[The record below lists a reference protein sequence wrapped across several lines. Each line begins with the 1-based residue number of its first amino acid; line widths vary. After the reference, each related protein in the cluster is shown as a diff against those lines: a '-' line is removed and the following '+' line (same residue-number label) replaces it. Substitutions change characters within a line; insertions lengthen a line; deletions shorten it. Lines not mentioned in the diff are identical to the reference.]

1 MNQRQLFWLWLP
13 LAVSFTLMMLEAPVI
28 QAALARLP
36 DSTLHLAA
44 FGLTLALSLVIES
57 PVIMLLATA
66 IALVRDAASYR
77 ALRFFTLWLS
87 VVLTVLTGFVAFTPL
102 FEWLGGTVLGIP
114 ASIVDAAKP
123 AMQIMLFWTAAIA
136 WRRFYQG
143 VLVRYGYTKLV
154 SYGTAI
160 RLMAAFGTAF
170 GLVAWGK
177 LPGSQVA
184 AWALMAAVIIEAIAT
199 TLFALPVLKR
209 SGLTSP
215 SPAPT
220 AQSLT
225 QREILRFHTPLA
237 GTTLLA
243 LLIMPLTNAALAR
256 LANSE
261 LTLAAWPVVFGTL
274 LVLRGWG
281 FALQEITVAVI
292 KQSHAPGALKRF
304 SWMVALSTT
313 SALALLS
320 FTPMAHLYL
329 RDIIQLR
336 SELFPFV
343 EAGLKW
349 CLLTPALTAIGFWVR
364 GVLVARSETRSVYW
378 GMGVNLAVNSLFLW
392 VGVRLQ
398 TPGIETA
405 SVAFTLASIAECL
418 YLFHKARAASHEGE
432 AEPEAIKK
440 AEQQLPAPLS

>member
-1 MNQRQLFWLWLP
+1 
-13 LAVSFTLMMLEAPVI
+13 MMLEAPVI

-66 IALVRDAASYR
+66 IALVKDAPSYH

-87 VVLTVLTGFVAFTPL
+87 VGLTILTGLVAFTPL
-102 FEWLGGTVLGIP
+102 FEWLGGNLLGIP
-114 ASIVDAAKP
+114 GSIVEAAKP

-154 SYGTAI
+154 SLGTAI
-160 RLMAAFGTAF
+160 RLMAASGTAF
-170 GLVAWGK
+170 GLVVWGK

-184 AWALMAAVIIEAIAT
+184 AWALMAAVIVEAMVTIF
-199 TLFALPVLKR
+199 FALPIIR
-209 SGLTSP
+209 RNGLSASLSYQTP
-215 SPAPT
+215 
-220 AQSLT
+220 SLT
-225 QREILRFHTPLA
+225 QREILKFHTPLA

-243 LLIMPLTNAALAR
+243 LLIMPITNAALAR
-256 LANSE
+256 LASSE

-281 FALQEITVAVI
+281 FALQEITVAVV
-292 KQSHAPGALKRF
+292 KQSFAPGALKRF
-304 SWMVALSTT
+304 SWTVAFST
-313 SALALLS
+313 SAALALLS
-320 FTPMAHLYL
+320 FTPLVNLYL
-329 RDIIQLR
+329 QKVIQLR
-336 SELFPFV
+336 SELIPYV

-349 CLLTPALTAIGFWVR
+349 CLLTPALTALGFWVR
-364 GVLVARSETRSVYW
+364 GVLVASSATSSVYW

-392 VGVRLQ
+392 LGVWLQ
-398 TPGIETA
+398 MPGIETA
-405 SVAFTLASIAECL
+405 SVAFTMASIAECL
-418 YLFHKARAASHEGE
+418 YLFHQARA
-432 AEPEAIKK
+432 K
-440 AEQQLPAPLS
+440 AYQHQPRSDRC